1 LRLAI
6 EASAGHRKKADNEP
20 EWNRLVEGGA
30 TFVATFLM
38 VLVTP
43 FVAVPLVRTLVWLG
57 FEADPEPLMVTLLV
71 ATRYVVALVKSTIPA
86 WEFDQLAANPYG

>member
-1 LRLAI
+1 
-6 EASAGHRKKADNEP
+6 
-20 EWNRLVEGGA
+20 
-30 TFVATFLM
+30 
-38 VLVTP
+38 
-43 FVAVPLVRTLVWLG
+43 VPLVRTLVWLG